1 MPHWRGWLMATY
13 LSCVVAPWTLCHRP
27 GGKLKKSTSEHG
39 NDYQSNNQSMADSSS
54 SPAPDRTMNNTV
66 HSCGRCVI
74 GTSQQPFICRDCV
87 AETSGQTCK
96 RWLMMFDDSG
106 WNLIIKHF
114 QTLLTYSRT
123 AAPFTCRR
131 CTAGPA
137 ARPFSCRR
145 CTQASPDLASCDGR
159 PTTPAPAASAR
170 PGPGGG
176 RVRHP
181 GRRPR
186 PRLEGSGE
194 GSGGSGDDSSEEYYN

>member
-13 LSCVVAPWTLCHRP
+13 LSCVVAPWTPTPWHRP

-96 RWLMMFDDSG
+96 RCLMLFDNVVDEISS
-106 WNLIIKHF
+106 NIAYIFSHSCPLH
-114 QTLLTYSRT
+114 LPALHR
-123 AAPFTCRR
+123 
-131 CTAGPA
+131 GP
-137 ARPFSCRR
+137 R
-145 CTQASPDLASCDGR
+145 R
-159 PTTPAPAASAR
+159 PTLQLQAVHPGQPR
-170 PGPGGG
+170 PGL
-176 RVRHP
+176 V
-181 GRRPR
+181 
-186 PRLEGSGE
+186 
-194 GSGGSGDDSSEEYYN
+194 